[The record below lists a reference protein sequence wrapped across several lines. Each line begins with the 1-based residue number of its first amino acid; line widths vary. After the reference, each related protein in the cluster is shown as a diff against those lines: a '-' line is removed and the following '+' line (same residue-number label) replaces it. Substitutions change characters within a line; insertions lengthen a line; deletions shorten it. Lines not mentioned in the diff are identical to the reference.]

1 MPEPN
6 QPPPGQTLLAA
17 AAGAFGGAVVGVI
30 AATALMGNGDSNDG
44 QAAAHGQETP
54 VAVEETELASR

>member
-1 MPEPN
+1 MAQPEE
-6 QPPPGQTLLAA
+6 PPPSKTLLAA

-30 AATALMGNGDSNDG
+30 AATALMGNGDDG
-44 QAAAHGQETP
+44 ENAASVNGQETP